1 MRKAFRDAYERELSV
16 LYERAAEFAA
26 EYPGVAGRL
35 GGLLRENT
43 DPAVAGMLEGAAFM
57 AARVQLKLDE
67 EFRSFTT
74 ELLDQIFP
82 DALAPL
88 PAMMLVEA
96 NLPDD
101 CSDLAEG
108 KTFPAGSYL
117 DARFLDSDQRVSCRF
132 RLGAPLQLWP
142 VSLSAAT
149 YLSSPAEVSALG
161 QDSASGTLAGLQI
174 TLDHALRE
182 QAASFSTLPMEEMTF
197 TFTGALADAV
207 ALYEQVHCNAVRVS
221 LRYLDRSG
229 DPAFVRL
236 RLEAIEQIGFGRD
249 ERLLPQDQ
257 RLFEGFGLLR
267 EAFAFPRKFLGFRL
281 TGLRAALRAVRS
293 SQVQLVLEFDKLNAS
308 LAARL
313 RTSDIRL
320 HVATAVNLFE
330 EAASQVRLDTKRHE
344 FVVTPASS
352 PVTHYEVHRVLD
364 VYAHYGTSKTKVP
377 VFPLYGLPDDAVNPR
392 QALYYTSR
400 RKERRLT
407 EDELRF
413 GKRHRYLGTETYIS
427 IYEPPEAANGSE
439 GAQRLQI
446 RTLCSNRHLPEYLPI
461 AGSKDDFHMTEDVS
475 VTLGCVAGPTAPREP
490 LSLLDMQAPHR
501 AVQGDVYWRLLSYLA
516 LSHFGLSDRDAKNSA
531 ASLRELLSLFADMSE
546 ATSERHIRGIEKL
559 ATRPLTRLIRRE
571 DGHYPARGVEV
582 QLTFDEEAYEGSG
595 IMLMGAILDRFLA
608 EYAAVN
614 SFTQVVIVSRQ
625 RGVLKTWPPRTGSG
639 PLI

>member
-1 MRKAFRDAYERELSV
+1 MKKAFRDAYEQELSI

-26 EYPGVAGRL
+26 EYPGLAGRL

-43 DPAVAGMLEGAAFM
+43 DPAVAGMLEGSAFM
-57 AARVQLKLDE
+57 AARVQLKLNE

-88 PAMMLVEA
+88 PAMMLVQA
-96 NLPDD
+96 NLPGDGAD
-101 CSDLAEG
+101 MSEG
-108 KTFPAGSYL
+108 RRFAAGAYL
-117 DARFLDSDQRVSCRF
+117 DARFVDADQRVSCRF
-132 RLGAPLQLWP
+132 RLAAPLQLWP
-142 VSLSAAT
+142 VRISAAS
-149 YLSSPAEVSALG
+149 YLASPAEVSALG
-161 QDSASGTLAGLQI
+161 QDPTASTLAGLCL
-174 TLDHALRE
+174 TLDHTESEPGLGF
-182 QAASFSTLPMEEMTF
+182 AALPMETL
-197 TFTGALADAV
+197 TVHLTGMLADAV
-207 ALYEQVHCNAVRVS
+207 ALYEQVQCNTVRVS
-221 LRYLDRSG
+221 LRYLDKSG
-229 DPAFVRL
+229 DAAFVRL
-236 RLEAIEQIGFGRD
+236 PPEAIEQIGFDAG
-249 ERLLPQDQ
+249 ERLLPPEK
-257 RLFEGFGLLR
+257 RLFDGFALLR
-267 EAFAFPRKFLGFRL
+267 EAFAFPRKFLGFRIV
-281 TGLRAALRAVRS
+281 GLQQALRSVRAG
-293 SQVQLVLEFDKLNAS
+293 QVQVVLEFDKLNAS

-313 RTSDIRL
+313 RASDLRL
-320 HVATAVNLFE
+320 HVVPAVNLFE

-364 VYAHYGTSKTKVP
+364 VFAHYGTAKAKVP
-377 VFPLYGLPDDAVNPR
+377 VHQLYGLPDDSVAPR
-392 QALYYTSR
+392 QALYYTTR

-427 IYEPPEAANGSE
+427 IYEPPEGGAGVE

-461 AGSKDDFHMTEDVS
+461 AGSKDDFHLTEDVS

-490 LSLLDMQAPHR
+490 LSMLDQQAPHR

-516 LSHFGLSDRDAKNSA
+516 LSHFGLADRTGNDSA

-559 ATRPLTRLIRRE
+559 ATRPITRLIRRE
-571 DGHYPARGVEV
+571 DGHYPARGIEV
-582 QLTFDEEAYEGSG
+582 LLTFDEEAYEGSG
-595 IMLMGAILDRFLA
+595 VMLMGAILDRFVA

-614 SFTQVVIVSRQ
+614 SFTQVIIRSRQ
-625 RGVLKTWPPRTGSG
+625 RGVLKTFPPRTGSG
-639 PLI
+639 PLL